1 MIIKTTV
8 TALALIL
15 VPAMS
20 MAAYNCSARGN
31 QAQSCASGTVWNV
44 AQQTCVQQV
53 NG

>member
-20 MAAYNCSARGN
+20 MAYNCSARGN